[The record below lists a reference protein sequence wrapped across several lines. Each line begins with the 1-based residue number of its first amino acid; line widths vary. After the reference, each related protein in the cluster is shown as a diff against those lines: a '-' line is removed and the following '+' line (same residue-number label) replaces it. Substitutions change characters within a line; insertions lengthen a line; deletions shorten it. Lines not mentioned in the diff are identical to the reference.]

1 MNADLTL
8 CSLGLIEIL
17 DGNPEAPALKQVAAV
32 KGVGIGSTMIDRAFE
47 LLVKKR
53 LDHHP
58 GANLPDDLAHKLAR
72 GSSFQSIKHSF
83 GMRAGTQ
90 EMYKFSLDRLGLGIS
105 HDFSYPELGIE
116 AGKISFL
123 K

>member
-1 MNADLTL
+1 
-8 CSLGLIEIL
+8 
-17 DGNPEAPALKQVAAV
+17 LKQVAAV

-47 LLVKKR
+47 LLVQRR
-53 LDHHP
+53 LDEYP
-58 GANLPDDLAHKLAR
+58 DANLPDDLAHKLAR

-90 EMYKFSLDRLGLGIS
+90 TAYKLPLYRLGLGIS
-105 HDFSYPELGIE
+105 HDFSHPELGIE
-116 AGKISFL
+116 AGKMSFL